1 MKDLIVKVHENGQV
15 YLYKNI
21 LGYQGEN
28 KARNIVI
35 QMDSF
40 IDGVAILEIEQND
53 NKYYLTMEKVEETY
67 TLPILNSMLTT
78 DIIKMQLRITIDE
91 ETILKS
97 EIFELIIEE
106 SIEAE
111 GTIPEEYESWLDT
124 ANAKIIEMETL
135 MNDLEQKV
143 EEGYFNGEPG
153 PQGEVGPQ
161 GPQGETGPQGP
172 QGEQGIQGEPGPQ
185 GEQGIQGIQG
195 PQGIQGETGPQGP
208 QGETGPAGAS
218 YDDTAIR
225 EEIADIESQIGDI
238 NTILSTL
245 TTIEEAE

>member
-1 MKDLIVKVHENGQV
+1 MKDVKIKVHTDGTVYAYEKVLGYDGESNAGRIIIEMEQFVDGIGILEVQQGDNKYFVELEKENETY
-15 YLYKNI
+15 YLPIKNI
-21 LGYQGEN
+21 LLLTEE
-28 KARNIVI
+28 I
-35 QMDSF
+35 SF
-40 IDGVAILEIEQND
+40 
-53 NKYYLTMEKVEETY
+53 
-67 TLPILNSMLTT
+67 
-78 DIIKMQLRITIDE
+78 QLRITLNE
-91 ETILKS
+91 VTIYKS
-97 EIFELIIEE
+97 EIFTLNVENSIN
-106 SIEAE
+106 SIETA
-111 GTIPEEYESWLDT
+111 PEEYPTWLDT
-124 ANAKIIEMETL
+124 ANAKIIEIDTL
-135 MNDLEQKV
+135 MDDLEQKV